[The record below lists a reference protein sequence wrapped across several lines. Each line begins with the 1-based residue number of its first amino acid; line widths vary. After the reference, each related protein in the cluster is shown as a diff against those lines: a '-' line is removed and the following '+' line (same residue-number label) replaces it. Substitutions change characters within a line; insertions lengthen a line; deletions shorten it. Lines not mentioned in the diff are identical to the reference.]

1 MANESR
7 GIAQAIFGQNVAY
20 IIYPVVAAGVAA
32 GTAVATG
39 GGANAFTAADVQL
52 VPATV
57 TTEYWFC
64 SAQPGACSVAE
75 TYCVDIRYPIDTTS
89 IYSFRTSLSAVTGN
103 INQYAPPFPVRCA
116 GGVALGARSASVSG
130 GDSITISV
138 LVATGL

>member
-1 MANESR
+1 MDKMSR

-20 IIYPVVAAGVAA
+20 IVYPVVAAGVAA

-39 GGANAFTAADVQL
+39 AGANAFTAADVQL

-57 TTEYWFC
+57 TVEYWFC
-64 SAQPGACSVAE
+64 AAMPGACSIAE
-75 TYCVDIRYPIDTTS
+75 TYCVDIRYPIDVTS
-89 IYSFRTSLSAVTGN
+89 IYSFRCSLSAVTGN
-103 INQYAPPFPVRCA
+103 ISQFAPPFPVRCA

-130 GDSITISV
+130 ADSITLSV